1 MPVQQR
7 LFLLPVF
14 YMLAWGTGVY
24 AQELP
29 DTVHLAPATIVGTR
43 TTEFVS
49 GIKEQTVDSATLA
62 HYHSAKLGDLLGGVT
77 PIFIKSYGQGS
88 LATTAFR
95 GGSAGQTAILWNGF
109 NIGSPMNGQLD
120 LSLVPLVVADHVRI
134 QYGGTSALWGSGAL
148 GGTVLLDNVA
158 VFGKGLDVQAGAS
171 IGSFGDAR
179 QDVSIAY
186 STARWVSTVKVFNT
200 AARNDFVYTNT
211 EVLGAPLQNQRNAD
225 LHQFGLLAENHFRI
239 NNRQQINLRIWYQ
252 ASDRGIPPTLL
263 QENTSARQQDES
275 WRFTT
280 EWQRKGDRVQWNVR
294 TAYFDEQL
302 DWFSFRSAPG
312 DLSHSRN
319 LIAEAEGKVALKPG
333 HALNVGV
340 NNTYSQAISEG
351 YSGRQQ
357 QDRQALFASYQL
369 NTKDGRSRNT
379 FSARQE
385 WADGIA
391 VPFTFSVGSEYGVSQ
406 GVTAKANVAKV
417 YRVPTFNDLYWNPG
431 GNPALLPESG
441 YSADI
446 GLAAKWNPAKGR
458 TTLSGEL
465 SAFGRNVDNWIIW
478 LPGPSYWSPRNI
490 ANVWS
495 RGIETRGK
503 MASRIGNVDLALGLL
518 TSYVLSTSE
527 EAKVE
532 NDASVGKQL
541 IYVPMYS
548 GQADLTLTYK
558 RLSARYAMHYTG
570 VRYTSTDNRE
580 FLEPFI
586 LADASISYAMRGGK
600 SWSMEWLAQG
610 FNLFDEQYEAVQNR
624 PMPLRH
630 YMLGVR
636 VLFNHPL
643 NSVPLQ

>member
-1 MPVQQR
+1 MPVHQR
-7 LFLLPVF
+7 PFLLPVF
-14 YMLAWGTGVY
+14 YMLAWGTGVH

-49 GIKEQTVDSATLA
+49 GIKEQTVDSAALA
-62 HYHSAKLGDLLGGVT
+62 RYRSANLGDLLGGET

-109 NIGSPMNGQLD
+109 NIGSPMNGQLN
-120 LSLVPLVVADHVRI
+120 LSLVPLVVADRVRI

-179 QDVSIAY
+179 QDVSMAY
-186 STARWVSTVKVFNT
+186 STARWVSSVKVFNA
-200 AARNDFVYTNT
+200 AARNDFEYTNT
-211 EVLGAPLQNQRNAD
+211 EVLGAPLQTQRNAD
-225 LHQFGLLAENHFRI
+225 LQQFGLLAENHFRI
-239 NNRQQINLRIWYQ
+239 NSRQQINLRIWYQ

-275 WRFTT
+275 WRFTS
-280 EWQRKGDRVQWNVR
+280 EWQRTGDKVQWNVR
-294 TAYFDEQL
+294 AAYFDEQL
-302 DWFSFRSAPG
+302 DWFSFSSAPG

-319 LIAEAEGKVALKPG
+319 LITEAEGKVALKPG

-340 NNTYSQAISEG
+340 NNTYSQAVSEG
-351 YSGRQQ
+351 YNGRQQ

-385 WADGIA
+385 LEEGIA
-391 VPFTFSVGSEYGVSQ
+391 VPFTFSVGSEYGMSQ

-446 GLAAKWNPAKGR
+446 GLAAKWTPAKSR
-458 TTLSGEL
+458 TTLTGEL
-465 SAFGRNVDNWIIW
+465 SVFGRNVDNWIIW

-503 MASRIGNVDLALGLL
+503 MASRIGNVNLALGLL

-541 IYVPMYS
+541 IYVPLYS
-548 GQADLTLTYK
+548 GQTDLTFTYK
-558 RLSARYAMHYTG
+558 RLSGRYAMHYTG
-570 VRYTSTDNRE
+570 VRFTSTDNRE
-580 FLEPFI
+580 FLEPFT
-586 LADASISYAMRGGK
+586 LADASLTYAMRGGK
-600 SWSMEWLAQG
+600 SWRMEWLAQG
-610 FNLFDEQYEAVQNR
+610 FNLFAEQYEAVQNR

-636 VLFNHPL
+636 VLFNQPL
-643 NSVPLQ
+643 TSVPLQ